1 LPSAVHLRRSIGPA
15 VVVALVLAARPA
27 AAQDSD
33 IERARALFDEAG
45 ELERLGQWNA
55 AQDKLRA
62 ALRIRETPHLRYA
75 LGWALENDDKLLE
88 AKVEYENAVRL
99 AAQKQGA
106 DEVAKLATA
115 RLQEVEKKTPA
126 VQVRVPGGSAAGARV
141 TVDGHTT
148 TLKDD
153 AVSIPVNPG
162 SRVIRVERGKAPPI
176 EQLVYVPRGMLRV
189 VDIAKEE
196 SVASRTGP
204 QDRHDAASSKEPV
217 SSRLVVKE
225 ERSNTFPIVLVA
237 SGAAMV
243 LGGGLLFAASTNDAD
258 ERDTRM
264 AQWCTATACTNGTT
278 ATLPETADAKAQREA
293 ADDAA
298 SRGNTKQVLG
308 ALVGGVGLV
317 GVAVGTYLLVRGD
330 ERSVPTARRVT
341 PIAGAL
347 PGGAMAG
354 ATIRF

>member
-1 LPSAVHLRRSIGPA
+1 MQLRRSIGPA

-27 AAQDSD
+27 SAQDSD
-33 IERARALFDEAG
+33 IERARTLFDEAG
-45 ELERLGQWNA
+45 ELERLGQWSA

-62 ALRIRETPHLRYA
+62 ALKIRETPHLRYA

-88 AKVEYENAVRL
+88 AKVEYESAVRL
-99 AAQKQGA
+99 AAQKAGA
-106 DEVAKLATA
+106 EEVSRLATT
-115 RLQEVEKKTPA
+115 RIQEVEKKTPA
-126 VQVRVPGGSAAGARV
+126 VQIRVPGGSAAGARV

-153 AVSIPVNPG
+153 SVSIPVNPG

-204 QDRHDAASSKEPV
+204 QDRHDAAPKEQPV
-217 SSRLVVKE
+217 STRLLVKE
-225 ERSNTFPIVLVA
+225 EHSNTLPIVLVA

-278 ATLPETADAKAQREA
+278 ATLPETADATANRQA

-298 SRGNTKQVLG
+298 ERGNVKQVLG

-317 GVAVGTYLLVRGD
+317 GVGIGTYLLIRGD
-330 ERSVPTARRVT
+330 ERSVAPTARRVT